1 MELDMTTPKID
12 RMGTKITIVSN
23 GDIFNTKCEALV
35 NPVNT
40 KGVMG
45 KGLALAFK
53 NTQHTLKTTKELAK
67 MVR

>member
-1 MELDMTTPKID
+1 MELDMPTQKID
-12 RMGTKITIVSN
+12 RLGTKITIVSN

-45 KGLALAFK
+45 KG
-53 NTQHTLKTTKELAK
+53 H
-67 MVR
+67 